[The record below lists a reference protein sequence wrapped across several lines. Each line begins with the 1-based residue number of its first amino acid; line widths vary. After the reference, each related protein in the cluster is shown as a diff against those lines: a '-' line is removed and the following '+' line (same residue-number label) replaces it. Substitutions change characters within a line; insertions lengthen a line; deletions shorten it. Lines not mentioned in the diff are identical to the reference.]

1 MSWRRSREGGRV
13 LKNGYRA
20 VLCRWKSNDPPMMCK
35 AVFIIIP
42 TAPLKK
48 KNQRLENDNTS
59 LVWRRGGGVTLYVQS
74 NIVYIHFI
82 SFSLFTDFRWRN
94 DDPGCGILKQVPFF
108 VEREL
113 PGERK
118 GSETYSKMPS
128 RFLTLWSMLAKPSNQ
143 TSSTNKKKNNKKDT
157 STPHQVRT
165 PLSLSWGSPA
175 TMGHGVSAVVVSY
188 EIRAT

>member
-165 PLSLSWGSPA
+165 PLSLSWGSP
-175 TMGHGVSAVVVSY
+175 MGHGVSAVVVSY

>member
-13 LKNGYRA
+13 FKNGYRA
-20 VLCRWKSNDPPMMCK
+20 VLCRWKSNDPSMMCK

-94 DDPGCGILKQVPFF
+94 DDPGVEFWSKFPFSSK
-108 VEREL
+108 ENYPE
-113 PGERK
+113 K
-118 GSETYSKMPS
+118 G
-128 RFLTLWSMLAKPSNQ
+128 
-143 TSSTNKKKNNKKDT
+143 KD
-157 STPHQVRT
+157 PRHIQRC
-165 PLSLSWGSPA
+165 LRGSWPFGPCWPSPA
-175 TMGHGVSAVVVSY
+175 TRRPAPTRRRIIRKTLQHRTRYARRCLSLEGVLQLW
-188 EIRAT
+188 ATGCPLSFPMR